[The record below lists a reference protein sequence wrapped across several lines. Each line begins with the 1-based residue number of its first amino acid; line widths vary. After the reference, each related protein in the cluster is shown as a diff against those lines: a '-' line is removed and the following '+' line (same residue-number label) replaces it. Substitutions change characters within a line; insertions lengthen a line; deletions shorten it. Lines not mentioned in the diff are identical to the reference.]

1 MTSRPHPHPPE
12 VKAEALRRLASGDRP
27 SLVAREMGVSLAT
40 LRAWRS
46 ASGHAKPDR
55 GRRSPDGRF
64 LPGYTPNPGG
74 STTALE
80 KAQRLLEEAAPANV
94 QRLLGLAGQLHE
106 MGEKSPGSPGRLDQ
120 DQGRWS
126 QETRATLE
134 AVLKPL
140 ARSIASRAE
149 AERLRAE
156 AELERERARLEAE
169 RAAAARLDLS
179 RLTDKELELLEELH
193 AKARRA

>member
-1 MTSRPHPHPPE
+1 MSRARPHPPE
-12 VKAEALRRLASGDRP
+12 VKAEALRRLAEGDRP
-27 SLVAREMGVSLAT
+27 SLVARDLGVSVDS
-40 LRAWRS
+40 LRHWRT
-46 ASGHAKPDR
+46 ASGHVNPDK
-55 GRRSPDGRF
+55 GRRGPGGRF

-74 STTALE
+74 STASLE
-80 KAQRLLEEAAPANV
+80 RAQRLLEEAAPKHV
-94 QRLLGLAGQLHE
+94 ERLLGLADQLHQL
-106 MGEKSPGSPGRLDQ
+106 GAQSKPGRLDL
-120 DQGRWS
+120 DEGRWA

-156 AELERERARLEAE
+156 VELERERARVEAE
-169 RAAAARLDLS
+169 RADAARLDLTA
-179 RLTDKELELLEELH
+179 LTDEELEILERLH